1 MQLCIRNNGCH
12 ASSNKQSSVDQL
24 HFSNDAA
31 DDFSTCHRT
40 FQRKTIT
47 DDTLRFLA
55 KAAKLRMLRHMKECV
70 KEMKRLCLLRSQ
82 ILYRAAQGKS
92 GSDYLCKKLG
102 MMSCRHVLLVLLHV
116 SPKLDALLGIQV
128 SPDSCI

>member
-1 MQLCIRNNGCH
+1 MVDMSHQTSKPQLTNCTSAMMQLDFARCH
-12 ASSNKQSSVDQL
+12 ES
-24 HFSNDAA
+24 
-31 DDFSTCHRT
+31 
-40 FQRKTIT
+40 FQHKTIT

-55 KAAKLRMLRHMKECV
+55 KAAKLRMLQHIKECV
-70 KEMKRLCLLRSQ
+70 KQKKRLCLLRSQ

-92 GSDYLCKKLG
+92 ASDYLCKKLG

-116 SPKLDALLGIQV
+116 SLKLDALLGIQV